1 MDDQEGHM
9 TKTEKKEILL
19 RYTAIERRI
28 KRLSDEKKRWEEKAT
43 SISPSYSAMP
53 KSAGEDKVQSAVCRI
68 IELEQQMDQ
77 EIDAQIDLRG
87 IIDAAISGL
96 GDERLQDLMRYRY
109 IDDMKWEEVSDK
121 LCLDCRWVLR
131 LHARALDRLTIES
144 HY

>member
-1 MDDQEGHM
+1 M

-77 EIDAQIDLRG
+77 EIDAQIDLRER
-87 IIDAAISGL
+87 IKLAISDL
-96 GDERLQDLMRYRY
+96 QDERLQDIMQYKY
-109 IDDMKWEEVSDK
+109 IAGKTLEWIAVEMHYSYKQI
-121 LCLDCRWVLR
+121 CR
-131 LHARALDRLTIES
+131 LHEHALRDIKMS
-144 HY
+144 